1 MLTLAT
7 QGSPSTKPH
16 LSFAQS
22 SPNLLQAVPRTLF
35 FNLSESLLKVILSIL
50 LPASDNLASP
60 ITAGSL
66 QPYETL
72 AREHPVQKYSTA
84 PPSISP
90 KLEKSSD
97 SVVVRPLLQPSGQTS
112 QEELYPA
119 LLVDTVSEELDAE
132 SGTLVR
138 HRPAKHKSSRT

>member
-7 QGSPSTKPH
+7 QDSPSIKPH

-22 SPNLLQAVPRTLF
+22 SPKLLQIIPRTLF
-35 FNLSESLLKVILSIL
+35 FNLFESPLQVILSIL
-50 LPASDNLASP
+50 LPASDNPASP

-66 QPYETL
+66 QPYATSE
-72 AREHPVQKYSTA
+72 RELLEQRYTTA

-90 KLEKSSD
+90 KLGKSSE
-97 SVVVRPLLQPSGQTS
+97 SVVVRPLLHLFGQTS

-119 LLVDTVSEELDAE
+119 LPVDIVSAGLGGE
-132 SGTLVR
+132 SGTLAR
-138 HRPAKHKSSRT
+138 HQLAKHKSSTT